1 MARTYLFCMTL
12 SAAALS
18 GTAGFAAAGSPAS
31 AVAQA
36 ASHQTNAT
44 ASAAAQAAPRPTT
57 APASVAPHPTTAS
70 PIKELVAD
78 PATAAIL
85 EKYLTGITTHP
96 ALPQFDYMTL
106 EQSMPMSQGEVTPE
120 KIAAIEA
127 EIKALSAH

>member
-1 MARTYLFCMTL
+1 MKDIQMVKNSFLSLAL
-12 SAAALS
+12 SAFALS
-18 GTAGFAAAGSPAS
+18 GIVGFAAAGSPTS
-31 AVAQA
+31 AIAQVAPHPTTTPHPTSAPATANAQA
-36 ASHQTNAT
+36 AA
-44 ASAAAQAAPRPTT
+44 
-57 APASVAPHPTTAS
+57 HPTTAS

-106 EQSMPMSQGEVTPE
+106 EEAMPMSQGEVTPE